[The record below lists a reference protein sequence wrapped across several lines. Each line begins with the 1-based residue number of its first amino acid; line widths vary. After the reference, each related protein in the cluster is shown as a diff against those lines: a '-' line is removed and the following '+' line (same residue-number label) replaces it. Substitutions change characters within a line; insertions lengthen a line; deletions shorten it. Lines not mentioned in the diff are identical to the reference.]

1 MILEGKNM
9 DTGTYIANGP
19 LLTELRDELLDLYS
33 GHLRSIILF
42 GSYARGDFT
51 DGSDMDV
58 MVLLDLDEEE
68 QRLFREE
75 LAQRTTELSL
85 KYDILIL
92 AIDNNYNAFHDRASY
107 VPFYTN
113 VDREGVRIY
122 AS

>member
-1 MILEGKNM
+1 MALEDKNM
-9 DTGTYIANGP
+9 DTITYITNRP
-19 LLTELRDELLDLYS
+19 LLNELRDELLDLYS

-42 GSYARGDFT
+42 GSYARGDFN
-51 DGSDMDV
+51 GESDMDV

-68 QRLFREE
+68 QRLFREK

-85 KYDILIL
+85 KYGILIS

-107 VPFYTN
+107 VPFYAN